1 MDRAVQTRRWSM
13 DARRARRLGL
23 AAVGAVALLALL
35 AAFLVVHYRS
45 AATLRRN
52 LLAQRAQEARLHA
65 AAVGR
70 LLDAAQEAVR
80 FAAASSEVDA
90 FFKNRDVGMSMEYG
104 LRLSL
109 VPLAQRLRAAVH
121 GPSGRVVLSRLVLV
135 DGDGT
140 TLAVSGPGD
149 CGAGARPEEGF
160 QLGPDGRDLAMV
172 QPFWFKGRVAAHL
185 VGCVAPEAVRAVVPQ
200 AGRSWVRLLDPHG
213 RPYRTSERAP
223 SPLDWFAA
231 LEAVPPDGR
240 EIQVEDAGTSFL
252 AARVPVPG
260 HPFTI
265 LQVDRTEDLVGSL
278 SPLQSVLGLSGA
290 ALAVLL
296 GAALAFVFS
305 GRSLLLATRL
315 EESLRSQREL
325 EAQHQALQREVAT
338 RQKLEERLR
347 HSQKL
352 EAVGTLA
359 GGVAHDFNN
368 LLSVINGYAAMAL
381 RELPEGHA
389 GREDLR
395 EILAAGGRAATLTRQ
410 LLAFGRRQVLRPE
423 VLDLDEVVGG
433 IEKMLRRLIPENIEL
448 AVTRAPGL
456 RRVRLD
462 PGQLEQAL
470 VNLVVNARDAMPRG
484 GRLEIAAADVVLADG
499 DPRLGPDAVPGAY
512 VRLTVKD
519 GGEGMDAETR
529 ARCFE
534 PFFTTKPP
542 GQGTGLGL
550 STVYGI
556 VSQSRGFVRVESERG
571 AGATF
576 ELYFPAVHGAPAARL
591 EPAAPAREGPARPG
605 ETVLVVEDELQ
616 LRELLCTR
624 LSAQGYEVLSAG
636 DGAEALEI
644 AERHAGRIDV
654 LLSDVVMPRVSGPEL
669 ARSFKARFPGAAVVF
684 MTGYA
689 EEVVA
694 HHGALDDGD
703 LVVEKPGGLDSV
715 AAVLRTVLDGRPGEV
730 PR

>member
-1 MDRAVQTRRWSM
+1 MEPQGKTGRWSL

-23 AAVGAVALLALL
+23 AAVGAAALVALL
-35 AAFLVVHYRS
+35 AAFLVSHYRS

-80 FAAASSEVDA
+80 FAAGSSEVDA
-90 FFKNRDVGMSMEYG
+90 FFKNRDLGMSMEYG

-109 VPLAQRLRAAVH
+109 VPLVQRLRAAVH
-121 GPSGRVVLSRLVLV
+121 GPSGRVVLSRLVVL

-140 TLAVSGPGD
+140 LLAESGPGS
-149 CGAGARPEEGF
+149 CRVGTRPDEGF
-160 QLGPDGRDLAMV
+160 QLGSDGRDLAMV
-172 QPFWFKGRVAAHL
+172 QPFRFKGRVAAHL
-185 VGCVAPEAVRAVVPQ
+185 VGCVAHEAVRAALPQ
-200 AGRSWVRLLDPHG
+200 AGRTWVRLLDPHG
-213 RPYRTSERAP
+213 RPYRTSERGP

-278 SPLQSVLGLSGA
+278 SPLQSVLGLSAA

-305 GRSLLLATRL
+305 GRSLLLAARL
-315 EESLRSQREL
+315 QESLRSRSEL
-325 EAQHQALQREVAT
+325 EEQHRALQREVEA
-338 RQKLEERLR
+338 RQRLEERLR
-347 HSQKL
+347 HAQKL

-389 GREDLR
+389 AREDLR

-423 VLDLDEVVGG
+423 VLDLVEVVGG

-448 AVTRAPGL
+448 VTTRPPGL

-462 PGQLEQAL
+462 PGQLEQTL

-484 GRLEIAAADVVLADG
+484 GRIEITAADVDLAVG
-499 DPRLGPDAVPGAY
+499 DPRLGPDAVPGPY
-512 VRLTVKD
+512 VQLTVKD

-534 PFFTTKPP
+534 PFFTTKAP

-550 STVYGI
+550 STVYGM
-556 VSQSRGFVRVESERG
+556 VSQSRGFVRVESEPG

-576 ELYFPAVHGAPAARL
+576 ELYFPAVDDAPAVKA
-591 EPAAPAREGPARPG
+591 EPAAPVREGPARPG

-624 LSAQGYEVLSAG
+624 LAALGYEVLSAR
-636 DGAEALEI
+636 DGAEALEV

-654 LLSDVVMPRVSGPEL
+654 LLSDVVMPRLSGPEL
-669 ARSFKARFPGAAVVF
+669 ARSFKARFPGAPVVF

-689 EEVVA
+689 GEVVA

-703 LVVEKPGGLDSV
+703 VVVEKPGGIDSV
-715 AAVLRTVLDGRPGEV
+715 GAVLRAMLDGRPGEA